1 MGLFPESTICRTSAS
16 SSSVIIIST
25 GLPYFFFRISL
36 HIPVK
41 NPRLAFSGTVI
52 FRGSRTYTTRCPLGG
67 AFASVIGLVVMIPH
81 GSRVVVSTNVT
92 CHPFPTTIRKRPS
105 TNVSSPSGEV
115 RPKAAM
121 IRSAMRDTAFPR

>member
-1 MGLFPESTICRTSAS
+1 M
-16 SSSVIIIST
+16 
-25 GLPYFFFRISL
+25 FRSRVVLGISL
-36 HIPVK
+36 HVIQII
-41 NPRLAFSGTVI
+41 NEFRSGTVLELEERPDVEGNDGLSR
-52 FRGSRTYTTRCPLGG
+52 RGDTRCPLGG